1 MTTYTD
7 DTSVWNDLEH
17 EFAGAMTTLNRV
29 SIITQ
34 GPAMEED
41 YLEAYYTWILEYG
54 RGLEQEDYVEFV
66 RAYAPEL
73 LKMVEV
79 EQ

>member
-7 DTSVWNDLEH
+7 DSSVWNDLEH
-17 EFAGAMTTLNRV
+17 EFAGFMTTLNLGQAN
-29 SIITQ
+29 T
-34 GPAMEED
+34 PETEATE
-41 YLEAYYTWILEYG
+41 YLEAYYTWVLEYG

-73 LKMVEV
+73 LKIVEV
-79 EQ
+79 